1 MFVCHLFRIVP
12 LLYVTWLR
20 INDIYISSTEHIVLH
35 VLTLLNITLNIS
47 MTSDV
52 LEHFKCGSVKR
63 CCSKCVKRCTFNLL
77 PLLEWTSMAPYR
89 VEVSRVPYGRQVS
102 DCSTDGPRRG
112 RPWTGPRQP
121 GDEPLRDLEQ
131 ASPWWSRCAV
141 SQWLD
146 NRCYVLSTETLSEK
160 IGMWYL
166 TYSRL
171 VTYTHTYSVLGQHWF
186 RKWLGACSAPSHFLG
201 QCRHTINWVLW
212 NTLQEN
218 LNNNTKITFNKI
230 YSRCL

>member
-20 INDIYISSTEHIVLH
+20 INDIYIYISSTEHIVLH

-52 LEHFKCGSVKR
+52 LEHFKCDSVKR

-112 RPWTGPRQP
+112 RQWTGPRQP

-146 NRCYVLSTETLSEK
+146 NRCYVLSKETLSEK

-171 VTYTHTYSVLGQHWF
+171 VTYTHTYIVYWVNIGSGNGLAPVRRQAISWANADIKSIGSFGTRF
-186 RKWLGACSAPSHFLG
+186 RKIWI
-201 QCRHTINWVLW
+201 TI
-212 NTLQEN
+212 
-218 LNNNTKITFNKI
+218 
-230 YSRCL
+230 

>member
-1 MFVCHLFRIVP
+1 MRLPRCPVLLSDWAAGWPRLHDLTHILNILIYFYVHVNVLIWLPGSCTDFYFFFHLIWFFSPALFVFVCHLFRIVP

-52 LEHFKCGSVKR
+52 LEHFKCDSVKR

-160 IGMWYL
+160 IGICG
-166 TYSRL
+166 T
-171 VTYTHTYSVLGQHWF
+171 
-186 RKWLGACSAPSHFLG
+186 
-201 QCRHTINWVLW
+201 
-212 NTLQEN
+212 
-218 LNNNTKITFNKI
+218 
-230 YSRCL
+230 